1 MKKQVSRVKD
11 GTAGIRK
18 VDEEIRRKLRKDLG
32 NSRKERSSS
41 LATQLEFQ
49 HPSSPWK
56 RKEGGGVRSVQ
67 RQGLTRWRL
76 QKGSQLKRKKRRAKE
91 HDRWLRHHQ

>member
-56 RKEGGGVRSVQ
+56 RKEGGGGVRSVQ
-67 RQGLTRWRL
+67 RKTRSDPVETTEGL
-76 QKGSQLKRKKRRAKE
+76 AA
-91 HDRWLRHHQ
+91 